1 MAASGTSK
9 TALERICACPEP
21 DLSEADID
29 DASRFLLGA
38 SDSARKEFAQRQL
51 HARRRTTQLLAFYKS
66 YQCHMARLHVLASCA
81 VTLGRLCGYSKEFDE
96 MGELFMPV
104 MADGLPRTPAWAR
117 YMESCESGNP
127 APVRDELWIAAHM
140 KDMQTIQSD
149 GLDQRF
155 YEQASE
161 HSRDPMWTMVR
172 RHMEVTLGSRLMD
185 NAALSGDVAMETAI
199 AHSLVL
205 GLKRLTSQGWDLLR
219 YFAKEAA
226 RAILAPA
233 RGAGRDLK
241 SYRSMAWALVRNTLL
256 CWTAYR
262 TYQRGVKAKDRGSER
277 SDAHWPLLEQ
287 GLGSRINQVHP
298 RIVQFYGNPARFEAD
313 VNVHFSTLPA
323 RLGSI
328 AATLMLG
335 QGLYEAQQEKI
346 ETRFRAFRRADGSL
360 HFLREFYC
368 GGKLRCFDSDFVIR
382 NLNGEP
388 RLFEIFSDLKLAVV
402 MKMEPLKDGGLL
414 IRGEDIFYRGVR
426 VPAFGLQVEF
436 RSQVVETGS
445 QPAIN
450 IEGRL
455 LMKPRTAFGAFLVQR
470 VLRRPEELGAIRY
483 TVRPTPADA
492 TAAS

>member
-1 MAASGTSK
+1 MASSGISK
-9 TALERICACPEP
+9 AALHPVCACQEP
-21 DLSEADID
+21 DLCEADIN
-29 DASRFLLGA
+29 DAGRFLLGA

-51 HARRRTTQLLAFYKS
+51 HARRRTTQLLAFYCS
-66 YQCHMARLHVLASCA
+66 YPCHMAPLHILTSCA
-81 VTLGRLCGYSKEFDE
+81 VTLGRLCGYCKEFDD

-104 MADGLPRTPAWAR
+104 TAEGLARTPAWAK
-117 YMESCESGNP
+117 YMEACESGNP

-140 KDMQTIQSD
+140 KDMQTIQSA

-155 YEQASE
+155 YEEASE

-185 NAALSGDVAMETAI
+185 GAALTGEVAMETAI
-199 AHSLVL
+199 AHSLLL

-219 YFAKEAA
+219 YFAKETAQ
-226 RAILAPA
+226 AIIRPA
-233 RGAGRDLK
+233 SGPPRGLRT
-241 SYRSMAWALVRNTLL
+241 YRSTALALIRSTSL
-256 CWTAYR
+256 CWAAYR
-262 TYQRGVKAKDRGSER
+262 IYQRGVKVKDRGSQR

-287 GLGSRINQVHP
+287 GLGSRINLVHP
-298 RIVQFYGNPARFEAD
+298 LIVHFYSNPARFEAD

-323 RLGSI
+323 RVGSI

-335 QGLYEAQQEKI
+335 QGLYEGSNEKI
-346 ETRFRAFRRADGSL
+346 ETRFRAFRRTDGSL

-388 RLFEIFSDLKLAVV
+388 RLFEIFSDLKLSVV
-402 MKMEPLKDGGLL
+402 MKMEPLDGGGLL
-414 IRGEDIFYRGVR
+414 IRGEDIFYRGVH

-436 RSQVVETGS
+436 RSQVVETGE
-445 QPAIN
+445 QPRLD

-455 LMKPRTAFGAFLVQR
+455 LMKPRTSLGAFLIRR

-483 TVRPTPADA
+483 RVRALSADA
-492 TAAS
+492 TTVS